1 MCAVKVGEAAED
13 CFCNLSEDID
23 ADGTEGS

>member
-13 CFCNLSEDID
+13 CFCDFSEDID